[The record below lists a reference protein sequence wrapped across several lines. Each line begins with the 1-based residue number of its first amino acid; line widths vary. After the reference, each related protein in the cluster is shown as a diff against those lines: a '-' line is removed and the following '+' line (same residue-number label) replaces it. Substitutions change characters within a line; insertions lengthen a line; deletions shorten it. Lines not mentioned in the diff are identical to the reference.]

1 MKRELCG
8 IYFRV
13 KRNGHYENVCF
24 TDMTEQEITDV
35 IKDQS
40 ADWWKSVAMR
50 LKDVI
55 NEIAEAFDIVNCK

>member
-1 MKRELCG
+1 MNRELCG

-13 KRNGHYENVCF
+13 KRDGHYENICF
-24 TDMTEQEITDV
+24 TDMTVDEINEFIGDKPAT
-35 IKDQS
+35 
-40 ADWWKSVAMR
+40 WWKSVAMR